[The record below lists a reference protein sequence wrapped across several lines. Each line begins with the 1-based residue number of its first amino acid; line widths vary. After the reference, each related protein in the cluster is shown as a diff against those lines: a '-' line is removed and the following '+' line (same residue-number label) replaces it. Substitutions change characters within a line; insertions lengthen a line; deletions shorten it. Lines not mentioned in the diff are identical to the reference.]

1 MSGEEAGE
9 ALLEIKMYRLDL
21 AAFER
26 VAKGR
31 MRRRF
36 AWLLPFFLCLL
47 ALMLALL
54 VRAQPDIV
62 QTLPYSAPVV
72 VAAVAFGWFRSVRN
86 QMKEGRAAWDSY
98 RLTVSPNVL
107 RRVIVNLPPA
117 EIVRTEVTR
126 IVESAADGLSVTTAD
141 RHRFVFVPR
150 QLVGFAEVRAHLS
163 GWKAIEPAKRGRQA
177 ALGTL
182 WSAVLL
188 GCWLGTGIIPD
199 IRLAMLSGGVLLVT
213 VGFLIRE
220 IPRAKDRRQRAEG
233 RSGGR
238 HVRRS
243 CSRRSRA
250 SCSHLVYH
258 VNPRWPP

>member
-1 MSGEEAGE
+1 MSGEEAGN
-9 ALLEIKMYRLDL
+9 AALEIKTYSLDP

-26 VAKGR
+26 VVKGR
-31 MRRRF
+31 MRRRL

-47 ALMLALL
+47 ALMLGLL
-54 VRAQPDIV
+54 VRAQPDV
-62 QTLPYSAPVV
+62 VETLPYSAPVV
-72 VAAVAFGWFRSVRN
+72 LALVTFGWLRAVRK

-98 RLTVSPNVL
+98 RLTVGPNVL
-107 RRVIVNLPPA
+107 RRVIVNLPPV

-126 IVESAADGLSVTTAD
+126 IVESPVEGFSVTTAD

-163 GWKAIEPAKRGRQA
+163 GWKAVEPAKRGRQA
-177 ALGTL
+177 ALGML

-199 IRLAMLSGGVLLVT
+199 IRLAMLSGAVLLVA

-220 IPRAKDRRQRAEG
+220 ILKQKIVANERKAALVAGMFMFMLAPFARLLL
-233 RSGGR
+233 
-238 HVRRS
+238 
-243 CSRRSRA
+243 
-250 SCSHLVYH
+250 HLVYH
-258 VNPRWPP
+258 VDPRWPP

>member
-9 ALLEIKMYRLDL
+9 AALETKTYRLDL

-36 AWLLPFFLCLL
+36 VWLVPFFLCLL
-47 ALMLALL
+47 ALMLGLL

-62 QTLPYSAPVV
+62 ETLPYSAPVV
-72 VAAVAFGWFRSVRN
+72 FAAVAFGWFRSVRK

-98 RLTVSPNVL
+98 RLTVGPNVL
-107 RRVIVNLPPA
+107 RRIIVNLPPA

-126 IVESAADGLSVTTAD
+126 IIESPTDGLSVTTAD

-150 QLVGFAEVRAHLS
+150 QLVGFAEVRAQLS
-163 GWKAIEPAKRGRQA
+163 EWKAIEPAKRGRRA
-177 ALGTL
+177 ALGAL

-188 GCWLGTGIIPD
+188 GCWFGTGLIPD
-199 IRLAMLSGGVLLVT
+199 IRLAMLAGAVLLVV

-220 IPRAKDRRQRAEG
+220 ILAQKIIAKERKAALVAGMCMVMLAPFARLML
-233 RSGGR
+233 
-238 HVRRS
+238 
-243 CSRRSRA
+243 
-250 SCSHLVYH
+250 HLVYH
-258 VNPRWPP
+258 VGPRWP